1 MKKHMN
7 TVIQIIVICLLT
19 LTLTVIIPN
28 AAALKANPA
37 KTCTAQAYGGK
48 TLIQIGED
56 GYALQLVPLPVP
68 VCGPYVVI
76 ANPQGSGSQ
85 EAVAGAEPIASE
97 FAAERWFVDT
107 FLDDAFVIGVKGEP
121 GAGVWFQWA
130 VVPEVG
136 E

>member
-7 TVIQIIVICLLT
+7 TVLQIIVICILI

-28 AAALKANPA
+28 AAALKANPT
-37 KTCTAQAYGGK
+37 KPCSTQTYGGR
-48 TLIQIGED
+48 TYVQIDPD

-68 VCGPYVVI
+68 VCGSYVVI

-85 EAVAGAEPIASE
+85 EAQAEQMASE
-97 FAAERWFVDT
+97 FAVERWFVDT
-107 FLDDAFVIGVKGEP
+107 FVPDAFIIGVKGEP

-130 VVPEVG
+130 VVPEAG